1 MNLKLP
7 ANNKVTIIISVL
19 LAVALFAA
27 LFFFILYPK
36 QQEIPLKEREL
47 ASQQQLLS
55 ALQGKITETN
65 SSTFQSTVE
74 LQKMVPVKPL
84 SQQLLLDIEK
94 AEVVSGSF
102 VVNMVF
108 EDSEVT
114 ITDMPAN
121 EQTRL
126 DERIDEDLN
135 PDAEGEAPE
144 ETIILPTGVKKISV
158 TLAVESPSYFEFE
171 KFISILENS
180 ERITVIEN
188 IDFTAGEE
196 IIDYEQTDRPLN
208 YQVRLSAFYMPTLSD
223 LIDSLPKMESPEPA
237 NKKSPFTRFGD
248 TTTTKQKEESS
259 QVDSDSNS
267 EKEQAEDEGTKKEN
281 EQVTEEDAGTKKEN
295 EQTTPEESKEEEAG
309 TKTSERY
316 TVKSGDTLTKIARK
330 YYPSDHKYGIN
341 QIKKANQLKSDTI
354 RPGQV
359 LLIPIER

>member
-7 ANNKVTIIISVL
+7 ANNKVTIILSVL
-19 LAVALFAA
+19 LAIALFAA
-27 LFFFILYPK
+27 LYIFILYPK

-47 ASQQQLLS
+47 ASQQQLLT
-55 ALQGKITETN
+55 ALQGKITDTN

-108 EDSEVT
+108 ADSEVT
-114 ITDMPAN
+114 ITDMPGN

-126 DERIDEDLN
+126 DERIEEDLN
-135 PDAEGEAPE
+135 PDSEGNEPE
-144 ETIILPTGVKKISV
+144 EAIILPTGVKKISV

-196 IIDYEQTDRPLN
+196 IIDYEQTDRPLS

-248 TTTTKQKEESS
+248 TTSTKQEDETSS
-259 QVDSDSNS
+259 VDSDSSS
-267 EKEQAEDEGTKKEN
+267 ED
-281 EQVTEEDAGTKKEN
+281 EQVTEEVEDTNKGN
-295 EQTTPEESKEEEAG
+295 EQTTEEENTPEEDGAE
-309 TKTSERY
+309 TSEQY
-316 TVKSGDTLTKIARK
+316 TVKVGDNLTKIARQF
-330 YYPSDHKYGIN
+330 YPSDHKYGII
-341 QIKKANQLKSDTI
+341 QIKKANQLKGDVI
-354 RPGQV
+354 RPGQI
-359 LLIPIER
+359 LLIPIES